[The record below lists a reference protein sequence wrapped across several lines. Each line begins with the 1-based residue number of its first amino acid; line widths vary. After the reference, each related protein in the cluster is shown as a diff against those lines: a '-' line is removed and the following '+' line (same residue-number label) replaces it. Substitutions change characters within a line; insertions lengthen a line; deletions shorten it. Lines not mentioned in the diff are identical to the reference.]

1 MRRARVE
8 QVQSGSMVDGRLFQ
22 LGMRRLP
29 YKEADGIPSKGVWSI
44 VSALANKS

>member
-22 LGMRRLP
+22 LGNAK
-29 YKEADGIPSKGVWSI
+29 KEADGIPSKGVWSI